1 MNPYES
7 PGERGPDSMSAE
19 PARKT
24 IFVLAAIGSGLAA
37 LYWAGLTALIG
48 LAAATSKEV
57 SGTQII
63 LPCVLIGLYALRAF
77 QIWKGDPNAARR
89 VLWLHVVGGA
99 VAVFQM
105 TSGAPLWIALNVIKV
120 AIHVFGGITAYRA
133 SRA

>member
-7 PGERGPDSMSAE
+7 PGGPGPDSLSSD
-19 PARKT
+19 PSRKT
-24 IFVLAAIGSGLAA
+24 IFTLAAIGSGLAA
-37 LYWAGLTALIG
+37 LYWAALTALIG
-48 LAAATSKEV
+48 LAAATNDKV

-105 TSGAPLWIALNVIKV
+105 TSGASLVIILNVIKV

-133 SRA
+133 SKA